1 MVPGLTG
8 IVELPDLDSAFI
20 KIVEQPGIDA
30 HFAEVFPKR
39 LPVGSAAADRA
50 VVNADHSIAP
60 DIGRRLAG
68 NAYLIR
74 REIGDTPCEPAA
86 EGAIA
91 VCNPLGLAW
100 QLDLNVAAVT
110 ASVNAHGDL

>member
-1 MVPGLTG
+1 MAPGL
-8 IVELPDLDSAFI
+8 IRVVEFPDLDGTFVE
-20 KIVEQPGIDA
+20 IVEQACVDA
-30 HFAEVFPKR
+30 HLAEVLPKS
-39 LPVGSAAADRA
+39 LPVGAAAADRA
-50 VVNADHSIAP
+50 MMNADHSIAP